1 MPLFIQNI
9 LNHFDWIDAT
19 CLIFIPA
26 FALCV
31 WAAFHIR
38 NVYHEYKNVESK
50 REAIGSQVVRELLK
64 SEGIKEVK
72 IENIPGTLTDHYND
86 ELKTIGLSNDVYY
99 GDSITSLGIA
109 AHEAGHAI
117 QYARHPKGIHL
128 RNLLLI
134 PVNIAAN
141 LSIPFILLGL
151 LFSFELVG
159 KTGIFLFFF
168 AVSFHLITLP
178 LEIQAGNIAF
188 EILQKKKSFEP
199 EEKEGLK
206 KVLHSAAL
214 TYLAYTPM
222 AFLHLVRLI
231 GSSSHTPTD

>member
-9 LNHFDWIDAT
+9 INHFYWIDAT
-19 CLIFIPA
+19 CLIFVPA

-31 WAAFHIR
+31 WAALHIR
-38 NVYHEYKNVESK
+38 GVYNEFKSVESK
-50 REAIGSQVVRELLK
+50 REAIGSQVVKELLK
-64 SEGIKEVK
+64 AEGVKEIQ

-99 GDSITSLGIA
+99 GDSITALGIA

-134 PVNIAAN
+134 PVNIASN
-141 LSIPFILLGL
+141 LAIPFIILGL

-159 KTGIFLFFF
+159 KTGIYLFFLT
-168 AVSFHLITLP
+168 VSFHLLTLP

-188 EILQKKKSFEP
+188 ELLQKKKSFEP
-199 EEKEGLK
+199 EEKEALK
-206 KVLHSAAL
+206 KVLHSVAL
-214 TYLAYTPM
+214 TYLAYTLM
-222 AFLHLVRLI
+222 AFLHLIRLI
-231 GSSSHTPTD
+231 GASSHTVKS